1 MLVSAQS
8 QLIDVPSGGSAEV
21 VLDVRNT
28 SEIIDG
34 VTTRIIGVPVAT
46 VTSRPALLPLF
57 PDASGQVTMSV
68 GLPPSYPAGRHP
80 VTVEVAS
87 AGAGLPS
94 AYLDLDLVVGPRP
107 ELSMSCRPQLIRAR
121 RQARFAVQLA
131 NSGNLPLDVELLAV
145 DADRAITSAFRPARL
160 RIEAGS
166 TATCLLTVRGPRMI
180 TGAEL
185 DRTLTVQATAHP
197 AGPVS
202 ELAPDGPTVRYA
214 GRDEDDDWL
223 DELQELTGR
232 HGADNAGRHGAGQA
246 GRHGAGP
253 YGADPASADETPTAV
268 LPAIGQPPAAGRH
281 GTKQVPDV
289 DPALQLPPIVQTI
302 LVRLRQRP
310 LLSRG
315 LLTALVLT
323 AIVALWAAAFLLGL
337 GQAFKGEP
345 MTKQAP
351 ASFFAGLTGQHGAA
365 NAAAVS
371 GGAPAGSLPK
381 TGPLPAGV
389 GAIVTGTVTAAS
401 NHQPAGR
408 ILVEALRR
416 TDQGLQVVSSAAS
429 QADGNYSLAGLF
441 PTSYLLRFSATGYRT
456 VWYPGVPTEAG
467 AKPVSTTSAAVTGGI
482 DAVITGL
489 PASIQGGIDPGD
501 TLQQVTATVQATSLV
516 GTVTKPIASTT
527 TVGGKYRLANLPAP
541 GTYQL
546 SFTAPGYQPTTVVTT
561 VGGGQQRYQPTVL
574 LSVGN
579 GQIGGTVTG
588 GGQPLGGVVITT
600 TVNGKDVTVGSPTS
614 GAVGSFLIPNL
625 PTPQTYVITFTAPG
639 YGSQTSVVQLGPGQ
653 SRNDLQVSLIPG
665 VGSVTGVL
673 TDPAGNRLGGATVT
687 VGGAPTAMTTTTL
700 TTGAVGYFSVNSL
713 PAPGEYTLTFS
724 LPGYA
729 ATTVPIQLT
738 ADGAPPTVRV
748 TMATALGSI
757 TGVITGPDGNPR
769 QGATVTA
776 TDGKRNWQVQS
787 TGASPG
793 LADGGYLLDNLLPG
807 TYTVTVTM
815 PGLGQQTALLTV
827 AAGQT
832 TRQDLQLQAT
842 N

>member
-8 QLIDVPSGGSAEV
+8 QLIDVPPGGSAEV

-34 VTTRIIGVPVAT
+34 ITTRIIGVPVAT
-46 VTSRPALLPLF
+46 VVSRPALLPLF

-107 ELSMSCRPQLIRAR
+107 ELSLSCRPQLIRAR
-121 RQARFAVQLA
+121 RQARFAVQLT
-131 NSGNLPLDVELLAV
+131 NSGNLPLDVELIAV
-145 DADRAITSAFRPARL
+145 DADRTVTSTFRPARL
-160 RIEAGS
+160 RIEAAS
-166 TATCLLTVRGPRMI
+166 SATCLLTVRGPRMI

-185 DRTLTVQATAHP
+185 DRTLTVQATARA
-197 AGPVS
+197 AGPAS
-202 ELAPDGPTVRYA
+202 ELVPDGPTVRYA
-214 GRDEDDDWL
+214 GQDEGDDWL
-223 DELQELTGR
+223 DGLQAMTGRPGDQAGGR
-232 HGADNAGRHGAGQA
+232 HG
-246 GRHGAGP
+246 
-253 YGADPASADETPTAV
+253 ADETPTAV
-268 LPAIGQPPAAGRH
+268 IPRFDADQPPAAGRH
-281 GTKQVPDV
+281 GSKQDPDV
-289 DPALQLPPIVQTI
+289 DPAGQLPPIVQTT

-315 LLTALVLT
+315 LLTALVLA

-351 ASFFAGLTGQHGAA
+351 ASFFAGIAGQHGAV
-365 NAAAVS
+365 NAAAVN
-371 GGAPAGSLPK
+371 GGAPAGALPK

-389 GAIVTGTVTAAS
+389 GGIVTGTVTATS

-416 TDQGLQVVSSAAS
+416 TDAGLQVVSSAAS
-429 QADGNYSLAGLF
+429 QADGSYSLAGLF
-441 PTSYLLRFSATGYRT
+441 PTSYLLRFSAIGYRT
-456 VWYPGVPTEAG
+456 VWYPGVPAEAG
-467 AKPVSTTSAAVTGGI
+467 AKLVGNAAAVVDRGI
-482 DAVITGL
+482 DAVITGR
-489 PASIQGGIDPGD
+489 PASIQGSIDPGD

-516 GTVTKPIASTT
+516 GNVTKPIATAT

-639 YGSQTSVVQLGPGQ
+639 YGAQTSVVQLGPGQ
-653 SRNDLQVSLIPG
+653 SRNDLRVALIPG

-673 TDPAGNRLGGATVT
+673 TDSAGNRLGGATVT

-757 TGVITGPDGNPR
+757 TGVITEPDGSPQ

-776 TDGKRNWQVQS
+776 TDGRQNWQVQS

-793 LADGGYLLDNLLPG
+793 LANGGYLLANLLPG

-815 PGLGQQTALLTV
+815 PGFGQQTALLTV
-827 AAGQT
+827 TAGRT
-832 TRQDLQLQAT
+832 TRQDLQLQESS
-842 N
+842 

>member
-8 QLIDVPSGGSAEV
+8 QLIDVAPGGSADV
-21 VLDVRNT
+21 VLEVRNT

-57 PDASGQVTMSV
+57 PDASGQVTVSV
-68 GLPPSYPAGRHP
+68 GLPTSYPAGRHP
-80 VTVEVAS
+80 VTVEIAS

-94 AYLDLDLVVGPRP
+94 AYLDLDLLVPARP
-107 ELSMSCRPQLIRAR
+107 ELTVSCRPQLIRAR
-121 RQARFAVQLA
+121 RQARFAVHLT
-131 NSGNLPLDVELLAV
+131 NSGNVPLDVELAAV
-145 DADRAITSAFRPARL
+145 DADRAVRTAFQPARL
-160 RIEAGS
+160 RVEAGS
-166 TATCLLTVRGPRMI
+166 AATCLLTVRGPRMI

-185 DRTLTVQATAHP
+185 DRTLTVQATAQQ
-197 AGPVS
+197 AGPVG
-202 ELAPDGPTVRYA
+202 AVPPDGETVHYS
-214 GRDEDDDWL
+214 GKDEDEFWL
-223 DELQELTGR
+223 DELRELNGGQGPALNGGQSPASNGR
-232 HGADNAGRHGAGQA
+232 HGSLH
-246 GRHGAGP
+246 
-253 YGADPASADETPTAV
+253 
-268 LPAIGQPPAAGRH
+268 
-281 GTKQVPDV
+281 PDLAV
-289 DPALQLPPIVQTI
+289 DPAEQLPPIVQTV

-323 AIVALWAAAFLLGL
+323 AIVGLWAAAFLLGL

-351 ASFFAGLTGQHGAA
+351 ASFFAGIAGHDNMA
-365 NAAAVS
+365 NAAAVTS
-371 GGAPAGSLPK
+371 GGSPAGALPK
-381 TGPLPAGV
+381 TGPLPPGV
-389 GAIVTGTVTAAS
+389 GAIVSGTVTAAS

-416 TDQGLQVVSSAAS
+416 TDSGLQVVSSAAT
-429 QADGNYSLAGLF
+429 QTDGTYSLAGLF

-456 VWYPGVPTEAG
+456 VWYPGVPAEAG
-467 AKPVSTTSAAVTGGI
+467 AGPVTTTAAAVTGGI
-482 DAVITGL
+482 DTVITGL
-489 PASIQGGIDPGD
+489 PASIQGSIDPGD

-516 GTVTKPIASTT
+516 GNVTKPIATAS

-600 TVNGKDVTVGSPTS
+600 TVNGKDVTAGTPTT
-614 GAVGSFLIPNL
+614 GAVGSFLLPNL
-625 PTPQTYVITFTAPG
+625 PTPQTYVITFTAAG

-653 SRNDLQVSLIPG
+653 SRTGLQVDLTPG

-687 VGGAPTAMTTTTL
+687 VGGAPTAMATTTL
-700 TTGAVGYFSVNSL
+700 TTGAVGYFNVTSL
-713 PAPGEYTLTFS
+713 PAPGQYTLTFS

-729 ATTVPIQLT
+729 ATTVPIKLT

-757 TGVITGPDGNPR
+757 TGVITDPKGVAL

-776 TDGKRNWQVQS
+776 TDGRQNWQVLS
-787 TGASPG
+787 TGVSPG
-793 LADGGYLLDNLLPG
+793 LADGGYLLANLLPG

-815 PGLGQQTALLTV
+815 PGFGQQTALLTV
-827 AAGQT
+827 TAGHT
-832 TRQDLQLQAT
+832 IRQDLQLQAGG
-842 N
+842 

>member
-8 QLIDVPSGGSAEV
+8 QLIDVPPGGSAEV

-46 VTSRPALLPLF
+46 VVSRPALLPLF

-107 ELSMSCRPQLIRAR
+107 EFSMSCRPQLIRAR
-121 RQARFAVQLA
+121 RQARFAVQLT
-131 NSGNLPLDVELLAV
+131 NSGNLPLDVELVAV

-160 RIEAGS
+160 RIEAGNS
-166 TATCLLTVRGPRMI
+166 ATCLLTVRGPRMI

-185 DRTLTVQATAHP
+185 DRTLTVQATARA
-197 AGPVS
+197 AGPAS
-202 ELAPDGPTVRYA
+202 ELVPDGPTVRYA
-214 GRDEDDDWL
+214 GRDSDDDWL
-223 DELQELTGR
+223 DDLQAMSGRHGIDPAVGR
-232 HGADNAGRHGAGQA
+232 HGADRAVGAEQ
-246 GRHGAGP
+246 
-253 YGADPASADETPTAV
+253 ADETPTAV
-268 LPAIGQPPAAGRH
+268 IPRLAVDQPGTGRH
-281 GTKQVPDV
+281 GSTGPQDPDV
-289 DPALQLPPIVQTI
+289 DPAGQLPPIVQTT

-315 LLTALVLT
+315 LLTALVLA
-323 AIVALWAAAFLLGL
+323 AIVGLWAAAFLLGL

-351 ASFFAGLTGQHGAA
+351 ASFFAAVTGQHGAV
-365 NAAAVS
+365 NAAAVN

-381 TGPLPAGV
+381 TGPLPPGV
-389 GAIVTGTVTAAS
+389 GGIVTGTVTAAS
-401 NHQPAGR
+401 NHQPTGR

-429 QADGNYSLAGLF
+429 QADGSYSLAGLF

-467 AKPVSTTSAAVTGGI
+467 AKPVGTTAAAVTGGI

-489 PASIQGGIDPGD
+489 PASIQGSIDPGD

-516 GTVTKPIASTT
+516 GTVTKPIATTT

-625 PTPQTYVITFTAPG
+625 PTPQTYVITFTAAG

-673 TDPAGNRLGGATVT
+673 TDSAGNRLGGATVT
-687 VGGAPTAMTTTTL
+687 VGGAPTAMATTTL

-757 TGVITGPDGNPR
+757 TGVITGPDGSPQ

-776 TDGKRNWQVQS
+776 TDGRRNWQVQS

-793 LADGGYLLDNLLPG
+793 LANGGYLLDNLLPG

-827 AAGQT
+827 TAGQT

>member
-1 MLVSAQS
+1 MLVTAQTS
-8 QLIDVPSGGSAEV
+8 LIDVPPGGSAEV

-34 VTTRIIGVPVAT
+34 VTTRIIGAPAAEVA
-46 VTSRPALLPLF
+46 SRPALLPLF

-68 GLPPSYPAGRHP
+68 GLPASYPAGVHH
-80 VTVEVAS
+80 VTVEVGSTGTGRPA
-87 AGAGLPS
+87 
-94 AYLDLDLVVGPRP
+94 AYLDLDLVVAPRP
-107 ELSMSCRPQLIRAR
+107 ELTLSCRPQLIRAR
-121 RQARFAVQLA
+121 RQARFAVHLT
-131 NSGNLPLDVELLAV
+131 NSGNVPLDVELAAV
-145 DADRAITSAFRPARL
+145 DADRAVTTAFRPARL
-160 RIEAGS
+160 RVEAGS
-166 TATCLLTVRGPRMI
+166 ALTCLLTVRGPRMI

-185 DRTLTVQATAHP
+185 DRTLTVRATAQA
-197 AGPVS
+197 AGPAV
-202 ELAPDGPTVRYA
+202 PDGPTVHYT
-214 GRDEDDDWL
+214 GQDEDEGWL
-223 DELQELTGR
+223 TELAELRPADAQHSSGGR
-232 HGADNAGRHGAGQA
+232 HSST
-246 GRHGAGP
+246 P
-253 YGADPASADETPTAV
+253 VPAE
-268 LPAIGQPPAAGRH
+268 PAA
-281 GTKQVPDV
+281 V
-289 DPALQLPPIVQTI
+289 DPATLLPPIVQTT

-315 LLTALVLT
+315 MITALVLA

-337 GQAFKGEP
+337 GQAFRAEP

-351 ASFFAGLTGQHGAA
+351 ASFFAAVAGRNSPVGA
-365 NAAAVS
+365 NAAAVTD
-371 GGAPAGSLPK
+371 GAPAGALPK

-389 GAIVTGTVTAAS
+389 GGVVNGTVTAAS
-401 NHQPAGR
+401 NRQPAGR

-416 TDQGLQVVSSAAS
+416 TDKGLQVASSAAT
-429 QADGNYSLAGLF
+429 QTDGSYSLAGLF

-456 VWYPGVPTEAG
+456 IWYPAAPTETG
-467 AKPVSTTSAAVTGGI
+467 AKPVSTTAAAVTGGI

-489 PASIQGGIDPGD
+489 PATIQGGIDPGD

-516 GTVTKPIASTT
+516 GNVTKPIATTST
-527 TVGGKYRLANLPAP
+527 VAGRYRLANLPAP

-588 GGQPLGGVVITT
+588 GGKPLGGVVITT
-600 TVNGKDVTVGSPTS
+600 TVNGKDVTVGTPTTGS
-614 GAVGSFLIPNL
+614 VGSFVLPNL

-653 SRNDLQVSLIPG
+653 SRGGLNVDLTPG
-665 VGSVTGVL
+665 VGSVNGVL
-673 TDPAGNRLGGATVT
+673 TDSAGNRLGGATVT
-687 VGGAPTAMTTTTL
+687 VGGAPTAMNTTTL
-700 TTGAVGYFSVNSL
+700 TTGAVGYFNVNSL

-729 ATTVPIQLT
+729 ATTVPIRLT

-757 TGVITGPDGNPR
+757 TGVVTGPDGSPKP
-769 QGATVTA
+769 GATVTA
-776 TDGKRNWQVQS
+776 TDGKQNWQVQA

-793 LADGGYLLDNLLPG
+793 LANGGFLLANLLPG
-807 TYTVTVTM
+807 TYTVTATL
-815 PGLGQQTALLTV
+815 PGFGQQTALLTV
-827 AAGQT
+827 TAGHT
-832 TRQDLQLQAT
+832 TRQDLRLTVAG
-842 N
+842 

>member
-8 QLIDVPSGGSAEV
+8 QLIDVPPGGSADV
-21 VLDVRNT
+21 VLEVRNT

-57 PDASGQVTMSV
+57 PDASGQVTVSV
-68 GLPPSYPAGRHP
+68 GLPTSYPAGRHP

-94 AYLDLDLVVGPRP
+94 AYLDLDLLVPPRP
-107 ELSMSCRPQLIRAR
+107 ELTLSCRPQLIRAR
-121 RQARFAVQLA
+121 RQARFAVHLS
-131 NSGNLPLDVELLAV
+131 NTGNVPMNVELVAV
-145 DADRAITSAFRPARL
+145 DADRAVSSAFQPARL
-160 RIEAGS
+160 RVEAGS
-166 TATCLLTVRGPRMI
+166 VATSLLTVRGPRMI
-180 TGAEL
+180 TGAEI
-185 DRTLTVQATAHP
+185 DRTLTVQATAQP
-197 AGPVS
+197 AGPAEAVP
-202 ELAPDGPTVRYA
+202 PDGETVHYT
-214 GRDEDDDWL
+214 GKDEDEFWL
-223 DELQELTGR
+223 DDLR
-232 HGADNAGRHGAGQA
+232 GA
-246 GRHGAGP
+246 P
-253 YGADPASADETPTAV
+253 
-268 LPAIGQPPAAGRH
+268 GRH
-281 GTKQVPDV
+281 GTAADGTAAPDTTAPDGTAPNDAGPGNAARPASAGGGRHGSTV
-289 DPALQLPPIVQTI
+289 ASDAEIDPAGQLPPMVQTC

-315 LLTALVLT
+315 LLTALVLM
-323 AIVALWAAAFLLGL
+323 AIVGLWAAAFLLGL

-351 ASFFAGLTGQHGAA
+351 ASFFAGIAAQNSPVGA
-365 NAAAVS
+365 NAAAVTS
-371 GGAPAGSLPK
+371 GGAPAGALPK
-381 TGPLPAGV
+381 TGPLPPGV
-389 GAIVTGTVTAAS
+389 GAIVSGTVTATS
-401 NHQPAGR
+401 NHQPTGR

-416 TDQGLQVVSSAAS
+416 TDTGLQVVSSAATQS
-429 QADGNYSLAGLF
+429 DGTYSLAGLF
-441 PTSYLLRFSATGYRT
+441 PTGYLIRFSATGYRT

-467 AKPVSTTSAAVTGGI
+467 ARLVGTTAAAVTGGI

-489 PASIQGGIDPGD
+489 PASIQGSIDPGD

-516 GTVTKPIASTT
+516 GNVTKPIATAT
-527 TVGGKYRLANLPAP
+527 TVAGKYRLANLPAP

-600 TVNGKDVTVGSPTS
+600 TVNGKDVTVGTPTT
-614 GAVGSFLIPNL
+614 GAVGSFLLPNL
-625 PTPQTYVITFTAPG
+625 PTPQTYVLTFTAPG

-653 SRNDLQVSLIPG
+653 SRTGLRVDLTPG

-673 TDPAGNRLGGATVT
+673 TDSDGNRLGGATVT
-687 VGGAPTAMTTTTL
+687 VGGAPTAMNTTTL

-729 ATTVPIQLT
+729 ATTVPIALT

-757 TGVITGPDGNPR
+757 TGVITDPDGAPR

-776 TDGKRNWQVQS
+776 TDGRQNWQVQS

-793 LADGGYLLDNLLPG
+793 LASGGYLLADLQPG
-807 TYTVTVTM
+807 TYTVTVTL
-815 PGLGQQTALLTV
+815 PGFGQQTALLTV
-827 AAGQT
+827 TAGQT
-832 TRQDLQLQAT
+832 VRQDLQLQAVS
-842 N
+842 